1 MLSGMKVAKVG
12 SNTLRRSAGVIRPR
26 HAVTAAAAGELHSS
40 QQTSLLLATA
50 SPTTT
55 TTTTTRRPFSAARAA
70 LPIASELPSY
80 VLNCPETQ
88 VTTLPNGLR
97 VASETSHGA
106 TASVGVWIDAG
117 SRYETL
123 ENNGVAHFL
132 EHVAFKGTR
141 KRTQTQLETEIE
153 DMGAHLNAYT
163 SREQTVYYAKV
174 FKEDLGRGL
183 EILSDILM
191 NSLIDEGAVN
201 RERDVILRE
210 MEEVNKQ
217 QEEVILDNLHE
228 VCFEKCGLGRTILG
242 PAENIRS
249 LSKQQLHDYITTHYT
264 APRMVVVGAGALEH
278 EELVEMAD
286 RCFGNLPR
294 DPPQGSIVTPD
305 PAVFSGA
312 DKRVLNAKES
322 EAYLALAF
330 QGSSW
335 TDEHAFPLMIMQTI
349 MGGWD
354 RSSGANVVPPLGQ
367 ALAMSPREICHSYT
381 TFNTCYNDTGLFGIY
396 AIAQP
401 EHLEELTG
409 LVLEHMVRMCQ
420 HVGDEEVERAKTQ
433 LKTNMLMQLDSFAAT
448 IEEIG
453 RHMLTYGRR
462 MPAAEVFA
470 RIDAIEAEDVRVCA
484 NRFVNDED
492 HAMAALGPVGGLPD
506 YDWVRNRTIL
516 RQ

>member
-1 MLSGMKVAKVG
+1 MLSGKRAFEAG
-12 SNTLRRSAGVIRPR
+12 STTLRRNGGLIRPR
-26 HAVTAAAAGELHSS
+26 NSLASSVVAVGSGAREQQSPLGAPGAAARRGFS
-40 QQTSLLLATA
+40 A
-50 SPTTT
+50 SPA
-55 TTTTTRRPFSAARAA
+55 PLPKASA
-70 LPIASELPSY
+70 LPSY

-117 SRYETL
+117 SRYETE

-132 EHVAFKGTR
+132 EHQPRVSSRAPR
-141 KRTQTQLETEIE
+141 QKRLTAPARDPSHPPYPPSTTFR
-153 DMGAHLNAYT
+153 
-163 SREQTVYYAKV
+163 REQTVYYAKV
-174 FKEDLGRGL
+174 FKQDLGRGL

-191 NSLIDEGAVN
+191 NSLIDAGAVH

-217 QEEVILDNLHE
+217 QEEVILDYLHE
-228 VCFEKCGLGRTILG
+228 VCFGQCGLGRTILG
-242 PAENIRS
+242 PPENVRS
-249 LSKQQLHDYITTHYT
+249 LTKQQLEDYIATHYT
-264 APRMVVVGAGALEH
+264 APRMVVVGAGALDH

-286 RCFGNLPR
+286 KCFGNLPR

-305 PAVFSGA
+305 PGVFTGA

-322 EAYLALAF
+322 EAYMALAF

-396 AIAQP
+396 AIAPP

-492 HAMAALGPVGGLPD
+492 HAMAALGPVGGLPN
-506 YDWVRNRTIL
+506 YDWIRNRTIV

>member
-1 MLSGMKVAKVG
+1 MQEGTRGASASVWTAVGRRGFASLRAQTAESPAALAKV
-12 SNTLRRSAGVIRPR
+12 ND
-26 HAVTAAAAGELHSS
+26 
-40 QQTSLLLATA
+40 
-50 SPTTT
+50 
-55 TTTTTRRPFSAARAA
+55 
-70 LPIASELPSY
+70 LPSY

-117 SRYETL
+117 SRYETA

-141 KRTQTQLETEIE
+141 KRTQTRLETEIE

-174 FKEDLGRGL
+174 FKEDVGRGL
-183 EILSDILM
+183 EILSDILI
-191 NSLIDEGAVN
+191 NSRLDEGAVH
-201 RERDVILRE
+201 RERDVIIRE

-217 QEEVILDNLHE
+217 QEEVILDYLHE
-228 VCFEKCGLGRTILG
+228 VAFSKCGLGRTILG
-242 PAENIRS
+242 PEENVRQ
-249 LSKQQLHDYITTHYT
+249 LTRQQLQDYITTHYT

-278 EELVEMAD
+278 ERLVEMAD
-286 RCFGNLPR
+286 ECFGNLPR
-294 DPPQGSIVTPD
+294 NPPPGAIVVPD
-305 PAVFSGA
+305 PAVFTGG
-312 DKRVLNAKES
+312 DKRVLSAKES
-322 EAYLALAF
+322 EAFVAMAF

-335 TDEHAFPLMIMQTI
+335 TDEHAFPLMVMQTI

-367 ALAMSPREICHSYT
+367 ALANSPREICHSYT
-381 TFNTCYNDTGLFGIY
+381 TLNTCYKDTGLFGIY
-396 AIAQP
+396 AIAPP
-401 EHLEELTG
+401 EHLQELSD
-409 LVLEHMVRMCQ
+409 VMLEHSVRMCQ
-420 HVGDEEVERAKTQ
+420 HVGDEEVERAKMQ
-433 LKTNMLMQLDSFAAT
+433 LKTNMLMQLDSFATT

-470 RIDAIEAEDVRVCA
+470 RIDAIEPEDVRICA
-484 NRFVNDED
+484 NRFINDED
-492 HAMAALGPVGGLPD
+492 HAMAALGPVGSLPD
-506 YDWVRNRTIL
+506 YGWIRERTVARL
-516 RQ
+516 

>member
-1 MLSGMKVAKVG
+1 MLSGKRALEAG
-12 SNTLRRSAGVIRPR
+12 STTLRRNSGLIRPR
-26 HAVTAAAAGELHSS
+26 NALAPSVGAGEPGGR
-40 QQTSLLLATA
+40 QQQSALVA
-50 SPTTT
+50 SGAVA
-55 TTTTTRRPFSAARAA
+55 RRGFSALQAP
-70 LPIASELPSY
+70 LPKASALPSY

-117 SRYETL
+117 SRYETQ

-141 KRTQTQLETEIE
+141 KRTQTRLETEIE

-163 SREQTVYYAKV
+163 SRSQTVYYAKV
-174 FKEDLGRGL
+174 FKKDLGRGL

-191 NSLIDEGAVN
+191 NSLIDAGAVH

-217 QEEVILDNLHE
+217 QEEVILDYLHE
-228 VCFEKCGLGRTILG
+228 VCFGECGLGRTILG
-242 PAENIRS
+242 PPENVRS
-249 LSKQQLHDYITTHYT
+249 LTKQQLEDYITTHYT

-286 RCFGNLPR
+286 KCFGNLPR

-305 PAVFSGA
+305 PAVFTGA
-312 DKRVLNAKES
+312 DKRVLNTKES
-322 EAYLALAF
+322 EAYMALAF

-396 AIAQP
+396 AIAPP

-409 LVLEHMVRMCQ
+409 LVLENMVRMCQ

-433 LKTNMLMQLDSFAAT
+433 A
-448 IEEIG
+448 
-453 RHMLTYGRR
+453 
-462 MPAAEVFA
+462 
-470 RIDAIEAEDVRVCA
+470 
-484 NRFVNDED
+484 
-492 HAMAALGPVGGLPD
+492 
-506 YDWVRNRTIL
+506 
-516 RQ
+516 